1 MCQNT
6 PFSGILNTLQ
16 RYTFFLI
23 PQIKREI
30 FLFIFF
36 YPLYSNPLHPKF
48 SNISRSPSLPFF
60 SNAKSPSPTGFP
72 SPPIRFPQ
80 PTHQVFPAH
89 SSGFPTPPI
98 RFPQPFPTHR
108 RTVAS
113 IHFFPTVE
121 PPFLR
126 SFRPSAPPLF
136 HVDLPHVNP
145 LILRGIF
152 GLSSFYLH
160 IIFFLSPFLR
170 IRDRKKI
177 KRR

>member
-6 PFSGILNTLQ
+6 PFSGIPNTLQ

-23 PQIKREI
+23 LQIKREF

-48 SNISRSPSLPFF
+48 SNISRFPSLPFF
-60 SNAKSPSPTGFP
+60 SNAKSPSPSGFP
-72 SPPIRFPQ
+72 S
-80 PTHQVFPAH
+80 
-89 SSGFPTPPI
+89 PPI

-108 RTVAS
+108 RTVVS

-160 IIFFLSPFLR
+160 IIFFLSTFLR

>member
-6 PFSGILNTLQ
+6 PFSGIRNTLQ

-23 PQIKREI
+23 PQIKREF

-36 YPLYSNPLHPKF
+36 YPLYSKPLQPKF
-48 SNISRSPSLPFF
+48 SNISRFPSLPFF
-60 SNAKSPSPTGFP
+60 SNAKLPSPTGFP
-72 SPPIRFPQ
+72 SPLIRFPQ
-80 PTHQVFPAH
+80 PTP
-89 SSGFPTPPI
+89 SPPI

-108 RTVAS
+108 RIVVS

-136 HVDLPHVNP
+136 HVDFPRVNP